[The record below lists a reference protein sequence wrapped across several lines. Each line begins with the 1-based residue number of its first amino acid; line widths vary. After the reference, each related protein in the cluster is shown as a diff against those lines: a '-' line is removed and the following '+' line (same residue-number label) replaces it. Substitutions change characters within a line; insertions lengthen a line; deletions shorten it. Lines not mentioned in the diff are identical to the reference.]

1 MNPELI
7 IAAMLNTQGISAL
20 VGTRRAMT
28 QLPQNTAF
36 PALVYTVID
45 DIPLPNLRFNVVPQR
60 AQARVQIN
68 PLAKTIAE
76 VKAIH
81 EQVRLAMDFKLQ
93 QTFAG
98 KTVISSRLDIFG
110 TPEKDLDTGIWTQSA
125 DYLMSYYE

>member
-7 IAAMLNTQGISAL
+7 VAAMLSTQGISAL

-81 EQVRLAMDFKLQ
+81 EPVRLAMDFKLQ

>member
-7 IAAMLNTQGISAL
+7 VAAMLNTQGISAL

-60 AQARVQIN
+60 AQARIQIN

-81 EQVRLAMDFKLQ
+81 EQVQKFLHPF
-93 QTFAG
+93 
-98 KTVISSRLDIFG
+98 V
-110 TPEKDLDTGIWTQSA
+110 
-125 DYLMSYYE
+125 

>member
-7 IAAMLNTQGISAL
+7 VAAMLNTQGISAL

-45 DIPLPNLRFNVVPQR
+45 DIPLPNLRFNVVAQR

>member
-68 PLAKTIAE
+68 PLARTIAE

>member
-7 IAAMLNTQGISAL
+7 VAAMLNTQGISAL

-93 QTFAG
+93 QIFAG

>member
-7 IAAMLNTQGISAL
+7 VSAMLNTQGISAL

-110 TPEKDLDTGIWTQSA
+110 TPEKDLNTGIWTQSA

>member
-7 IAAMLNTQGISAL
+7 VYAMLNTQGISAL

-28 QLPQNTAF
+28 QLPQNIAF

-110 TPEKDLDTGIWTQSA
+110 TLEKDLDTGIWTQSA

>member
-7 IAAMLNTQGISAL
+7 IAAMLNTAGITTL
-20 VGTRRAMT
+20 VSTRKAMS

-45 DIPLPNLRFNVVPQR
+45 AVPLPHINFATELQMAR
-60 AQARVQIN
+60 ARVQIN
-68 PLAKTIAE
+68 PLAKTMAE

-93 QTFAG
+93 QVYAG
-98 KTVISSRLDIFG
+98 KTVISSRLDLFG
-110 TPEKDLDTGIWTQSA
+110 SPEKDLDTGTWTQSA
-125 DYLMSYYE
+125 DYMVSYYE

>member
-7 IAAMLNTQGISAL
+7 VAAMLNTQGISAL

-28 QLPQNTAF
+28 QLPQNTAV

-45 DIPLPNLRFNVVPQR
+45 DIPLPNLHFNVVPQR

>member
-7 IAAMLNTQGISAL
+7 VAAMLNTQGISAL

-60 AQARVQIN
+60 AQARIQIN

>member
-7 IAAMLNTQGISAL
+7 VAAMLNTQGISAL

>member
-7 IAAMLNTQGISAL
+7 VAAMLNTQGISAL

-76 VKAIH
+76 VKTIH

-125 DYLMSYYE
+125 DYLLSYYE

>member
-1 MNPELI
+1 
-7 IAAMLNTQGISAL
+7 MLNTQGISAL

-93 QTFAG
+93 QIFAG

>member
-93 QTFAG
+93 QIFAG

>member
-110 TPEKDLDTGIWTQSA
+110 TPEKDLNTGIWTQSA

>member
-1 MNPELI
+1 
-7 IAAMLNTQGISAL
+7 
-20 VGTRRAMT
+20 
-28 QLPQNTAF
+28 
-36 PALVYTVID
+36 
-45 DIPLPNLRFNVVPQR
+45 VPQR

>member
-125 DYLMSYYE
+125 DFLVSYYE

>member
-36 PALVYTVID
+36 PALVYTIID

>member
-68 PLAKTIAE
+68 PLAKTIAQ

-125 DYLMSYYE
+125 DYLVSYYE

>member
-1 MNPELI
+1 
-7 IAAMLNTQGISAL
+7 MLNTQGISAL

>member
-45 DIPLPNLRFNVVPQR
+45 DIPLPNLRLNVAPQR

-125 DYLMSYYE
+125 DYLVSYYE

>member
-7 IAAMLNTQGISAL
+7 VAAMLNTQGISAL

-110 TPEKDLDTGIWTQSA
+110 TPEKDLNTGIWTQSA

>member
-45 DIPLPNLRFNVVPQR
+45 DIPLPNLRFSEVPQR

>member
-28 QLPQNTAF
+28 QLPQNTAL

-125 DYLMSYYE
+125 DYLVSYYE

>member
-1 MNPELI
+1 
-7 IAAMLNTQGISAL
+7 
-20 VGTRRAMT
+20 
-28 QLPQNTAF
+28 
-36 PALVYTVID
+36 
-45 DIPLPNLRFNVVPQR
+45 
-60 AQARVQIN
+60 
-68 PLAKTIAE
+68 

-93 QTFAG
+93 QIFAG

>member
-7 IAAMLNTQGISAL
+7 VAAMLNTQGISAL

-28 QLPQNTAF
+28 QLPQNTAV

>member
-125 DYLMSYYE
+125 DYLVSYYE

>member
-98 KTVISSRLDIFG
+98 KTVISSRLDIFC

-125 DYLMSYYE
+125 DYLVSYYE

>member
-7 IAAMLNTQGISAL
+7 VAAMLNTQGISAL

-98 KTVISSRLDIFG
+98 KTVITSRLDIFG

>member
-7 IAAMLNTQGISAL
+7 VAAMLSTQGISAL

>member
-7 IAAMLNTQGISAL
+7 VAAMLNTQGISAL

-28 QLPQNTAF
+28 QLPQNIAF